1 MAISIDGTQVASS
14 AAQLDQKI
22 ITLPITLGTS
32 ATAYAVVPWGCK
44 LVAAYSVID
53 AALSIADETV
63 ALKNHAGSAMT
74 GGTITITQV
83 GSAAGD
89 IDSVTPSANNSFASG
104 EMIQIAIGG
113 ENGTAVTASLSLVF
127 QVT

>member
-1 MAISIDGTQVASS
+1 MAISMDGAQVASS

-32 ATAYAVVPWGCK
+32 ATAYAVVPWGSK
-44 LVAAYSVID
+44 LLAAYSVTD
-53 AALSIADETV
+53 AALSVADETL
-63 ALKNHAGSAMT
+63 ALKNHAGSTMT
-74 GGTITITQV
+74 NGTITITQS

-89 IDSVTPSANNSFASG
+89 IDSVTPSANHSFVPG

-113 ENGTAVTASLSLVF
+113 ENGTAVTATLSLVF